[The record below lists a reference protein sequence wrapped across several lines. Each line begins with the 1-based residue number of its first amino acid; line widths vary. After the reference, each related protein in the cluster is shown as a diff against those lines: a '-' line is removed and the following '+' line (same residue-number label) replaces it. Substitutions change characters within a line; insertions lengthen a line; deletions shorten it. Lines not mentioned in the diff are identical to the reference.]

1 MKYDHFTMLP
11 ERAFQPRNGR
21 MSMTFEGGGG
31 GQTSSTVTQS
41 NIPEWLKPQ
50 TEALLGAATTEYF
63 ETTERDAP
71 KFRTETRMD
80 ADGNTQ
86 EVQVPDGSQKMYDI
100 TGIRPFTPYSTDP
113 SKYFA
118 GFTPE
123 QEAGFREAAG
133 MQRPGQFFDAT
144 QLSGVAG
151 MGGIESSKAAAGYGA
166 LGTEYGM
173 EAAGLGGLYE
183 RMATSPDAL
192 KAYMSPYQQNVTEIA
207 KAQAIEDAKRAQLGA
222 NLGAVRQGTY
232 GGARQALAQSQREAG
247 LTKQLNDIQTQGL
260 QSAYDRAIQSQQ
272 FGVGTELQGLQA
284 AMQGSQIGLQG
295 VGAAQAGFGLAGQQG
310 QALANI
316 GQGQQA
322 SDISRM
328 QFQQEL
334 AGLPQAQQQRIID
347 QSIQNYALS
356 QEAPFQRLSG
366 FSGLLRGYATPT
378 TTTEQYGGTPNTLQT
393 LGALGTAAGGVGTLM
408 GAGKKAGGVIKL
420 AGGGGITDK
429 DALESFA
436 ERSSIP
442 QLQQSMQSGSLPKYI
457 GMPILENEVAKAER
471 MKMNQM
477 LMAQG
482 QQQGRPSISDEIEA
496 KADQLQGIT
505 DIATGAGG
513 GIVAFAGG
521 DVVKGGL
528 NLSPT
533 EIKKYIDQLKKQG
546 ADPKT
551 IEAVKRNP
559 SLLSRIISKL
569 PKTGLAGIVGIP
581 GMMATD
587 ALMSTDTGVGDEADI
602 MFSGIEPGAG
612 GPRTA
617 GSALEA
623 GQQLLGAL
631 IPSGPGA
638 ETRAAQAEIDAQQE
652 AQNAPPVSPTY
663 PDESQR
669 GIVPGPTAAT
679 AAKPG
684 ADKGKPK
691 DEISAALDG
700 ITSVGQDAGGAPQQ
714 SLKDFADQYLKD
726 RTAYAGEDALSN
738 KLKERAEK
746 ESSVFD
752 RLSSAGAQIGLA
764 GSMLRDPSRYGDYA
778 QQAAGLRTAEAKA
791 RDEREMDYLKAMDR
805 ERQNRISAFD
815 KAEQRMSDKDKQS
828 AQFKHEKAMNNAR
841 IAVQQMDVGVRALA
855 NQIAAK
861 ANALKE
867 KRDQFESDEKF
878 FYVMEKDLRET
889 TDRAIKRI
897 MDDDL
902 GTLGDTPEK
911 KRAAI
916 AGLEASLA
924 LQLDKIRNQAQQ
936 RMFPGMS
943 FKNVTP
949 AQGQ

>member
-1 MKYDHFTMLP
+1 MLFAKYLPGMYQGADHT
-11 ERAFQPRNGR
+11 GR
-21 MSMTFEGGGG
+21 RVFNFGGGG
-31 GQTSSTVTQS
+31 GGGTTQSTVTQS
-41 NIPEWLKPQ
+41 NIPDWLRPQ

-63 ETTERDAP
+63 DTEERQV
-71 KFRTETRMD
+71 TGE
-80 ADGNTQ
+80 DGKT
-86 EVQVPDGSQKMYDI
+86 STMYDI

-408 GAGKKAGGVIKL
+408 GGGRKAGGVIKL

-496 KADQLQGIT
+496 KANQLQGIT

-551 IEAVKRNP
+551 IEAVKKNP
-559 SLLSRIISKL
+559 SLLSRIISKT
-569 PKTGLAGIVGIP
+569 PKTGIAGAVALPGIL
-581 GMMATD
+581 ATD

-669 GIVPGPTAAT
+669 GIVPGPTAA
-679 AAKPG
+679 KPG

-714 SLKDFADQYLKD
+714 SLKDFADQYLKE
-726 RTAYAGEDALSN
+726 RGEYAGEDVLSN

-746 ESSVFD
+746 GSSFFD
-752 RLSSAGAQIGLA
+752 RLSSGSTQIGLA
-764 GSMLRDPSRYGDYA
+764 GSALRDPSRYGEYM
-778 QQAAGLRTAEAKA
+778 QQAAGLRQAESKAK
-791 RDEREMDYLKAMDR
+791 DERETDYLKALDR
-805 ERQNRISAFD
+805 ERQNRITAFD
-815 KAEQRMSDKDKQS
+815 KSEQRMSDKDKQS
-828 AQFKHEKAMNNAR
+828 AQFKHEKQLNNDRLKVQSAG
-841 IAVQQMDVGVRALA
+841 IKVQQLVAEATAA
-855 NQIAAK
+855 NTRELKK
-861 ANALKE
+861 ASELRQYTEFFAEQPIKINRLFDDKLKALKDSNDYMSLKPE
-867 KRDQFESDEKF
+867 EQRQQVE
-878 FYVMEKDLRET
+878 
-889 TDRAIKRI
+889 AI
-897 MDDDL
+897 
-902 GTLGDTPEK
+902 E
-911 KRAAI
+911 AARR
-916 AGLEASLA
+916 LE
-924 LQLDKIRNQAQQ
+924 LDKLDKLKQDTMYGGYKIVAQ
-936 RMFPGMS
+936 R
-943 FKNVTP
+943 
-949 AQGQ
+949 

>member
-1 MKYDHFTMLP
+1 MG
-11 ERAFQPRNGR
+11 AGGR
-21 MSMTFEGGGG
+21 GGLESVVPAYGY
-31 GQTSSTVTQS
+31 GQQAQQS
-41 NIPEWLKPQ
+41 GLYGQ
-50 TEALLGAATTEYF
+50 
-63 ETTERDAP
+63 
-71 KFRTETRMD
+71 
-80 ADGNTQ
+80 
-86 EVQVPDGSQKMYDI
+86 
-100 TGIRPFTPYSTDP
+100 GIGFSYGQMATDP
-113 SKYFA
+113 RA
-118 GFTPE
+118 V
-123 QEAGFREAAG
+123 Q
-133 MQRPGQFFDAT
+133 
-144 QLSGVAG
+144 
-151 MGGIESSKAAAGYGA
+151 
-166 LGTEYGM
+166 
-173 EAAGLGGLYE
+173 
-183 RMATSPDAL
+183 
-192 KAYMSPYQQNVTEIA
+192 AYMSPYQQGVTDIA
-207 KAQAIEDAKRAQLGA
+207 KAQAIEDAKKSQLGA

-232 GGARQALAQSQREAG
+232 GGARQSLVQAQREAA
-247 LTKQLNDIQTQGL
+247 LQKQLGDIQTQGL
-260 QSAYDRAIQSQQ
+260 QSAYDRAVQAQQ
-272 FGVGTELQGLQA
+272 FGVSSGIQGAQA
-284 AMQGSQIGLQG
+284 GIQGAQAGLQG
-295 VGAAQAGFGLAGQQG
+295 VGAAQAGYGMAGQ
-310 QALANI
+310 I
-316 GQGQQA
+316 GQGLTGLGQA
-322 SDISRM
+322 RQGADLARLG
-328 QFQQEL
+328 FQGQM
-334 AGLPQAQQQRIID
+334 GDVQQQRQQDIIN
-347 QSIQNYALS
+347 QQVQNFALA
-356 QEAPFQRLSG
+356 QEMPFQRLSG
-366 FSGLLRGYATPT
+366 YNALLRGYATPT
-378 TTTEQYGGTPNTLQT
+378 STVSQYQAQPSGLQQ
-393 LGALGTAAGGVGTLM
+393 LAGLGTAAAGIGTIAGVGKKEG
-408 GAGKKAGGVIKL
+408 GAIKL
-420 AGGGGITDK
+420 AEGGGITDT

-496 KADQLQGIT
+496 KANQLQGIT

-559 SLLSRIISKL
+559 SLLSRIISKT

-617 GSALEA
+617 RNALEA
-623 GQQLLGAL
+623 GQELLGAV
-631 IPSGPGA
+631 IPSGPGT
-638 ETRAAQAEIDAQQE
+638 ETRAAQAEIDAQRE
-652 AQNAPPVSPTY
+652 AQSAPPVSPTY

-746 ESSVFD
+746 ESSFFD
-752 RLSSAGAQIGLA
+752 RLSSGSTQIGLA
-764 GSMLRDPSRYGDYA
+764 GSALRDPSRYGEYM
-778 QQAAGLRTAEAKA
+778 QQAAGLRQAESKAK
-791 RDEREMDYLKAMDR
+791 DEREMDYLKAMDR

-828 AQFKHEKAMNNAR
+828 AQFKHEKQLNNDRLKVQAAG
-841 IAVQQMDVGVRALA
+841 IKVQQLVAEATAA
-855 NQIAAK
+855 NT
-861 ANALKE
+861 KE
-867 KRDQFESDEKF
+867 
-878 FYVMEKDLRET
+878 
-889 TDRAIKRI
+889 IKRRNYLSLNQTEFSRTRKI
-897 MDDDL
+897 
-902 GTLGDTPEK
+902 
-911 KRAAI
+911 
-916 AGLEASLA
+916 LEDNMIKL
-924 LQLDKIRNQAQQ
+924 
-936 RMFPGMS
+936 
-943 FKNVTP
+943 
-949 AQGQ
+949 

>member
-50 TEALLGAATTEYF
+50 TEALLGMATTEYF

-80 ADGNTQ
+80 DDGNTQ

-118 GFTPE
+118 GFSPE
-123 QEAGFREAAG
+123 QKAGFREAAG

-408 GAGKKAGGVIKL
+408 GGGRKAGGVIKL

-477 LMAQG
+477 LVAQG

-521 DVVKGGL
+521 DLVRHG
-528 NLSPT
+528 NYMSRA
-533 EIKKYIDQLKKQG
+533 ELKNYLDLLRKRG
-546 ADPKT
+546 VDPKT
-551 IEAVKRNP
+551 IEAIKNQKYGLARTA
-559 SLLSRIISKL
+559 LSKL

-581 GMMATD
+581 GMLATD

-669 GIVPGPTAAT
+669 GIVPGPTAA
-679 AAKPG
+679 KPG

-714 SLKDFADQYLKD
+714 SLKDFADQYLKE
-726 RTAYAGEDALSN
+726 RGEYAGEDVLSN

-746 ESSVFD
+746 GSSFFD
-752 RLSSAGAQIGLA
+752 RLSSGSTQIGLA
-764 GSMLRDPSRYGDYA
+764 GSALRDPSRYGEYM
-778 QQAAGLRTAEAKA
+778 QQAAGLRQAESKAK
-791 RDEREMDYLKAMDR
+791 DERETDYLKALDR
-805 ERQNRISAFD
+805 ERQN
-815 KAEQRMSDKDKQS
+815 
-828 AQFKHEKAMNNAR
+828 
-841 IAVQQMDVGVRALA
+841 
-855 NQIAAK
+855 
-861 ANALKE
+861 
-867 KRDQFESDEKF
+867 
-878 FYVMEKDLRET
+878 
-889 TDRAIKRI
+889 
-897 MDDDL
+897 
-902 GTLGDTPEK
+902 
-911 KRAAI
+911 
-916 AGLEASLA
+916 
-924 LQLDKIRNQAQQ
+924 KIYC
-936 RMFPGMS
+936 
-943 FKNVTP
+943 V
-949 AQGQ
+949 